1 MRYICRFILFL
12 CIFFITLSANAFCE
26 ISGNII
32 SKHTDTISAVHIN
45 DYDMLYSKNNAAVV
59 QNGQRNENLQING
72 KESDNS
78 LDGGLN
84 NFLHQQTSQFEDLL
98 SYIYSKSYLRNK
110 TKVNLLKV
118 LSEIQPNAP

>member
-1 MRYICRFILFL
+1 
-12 CIFFITLSANAFCE
+12 
-26 ISGNII
+26 
-32 SKHTDTISAVHIN
+32 
-45 DYDMLYSKNNAAVV
+45 MLYSKNNGSVI
-59 QNGQRNENLQING
+59 QNEQRNENLQINN
-72 KESDNS
+72 KESDNP

-84 NFLHQQTSQFEDLL
+84 NFLHQQASQFEDLL